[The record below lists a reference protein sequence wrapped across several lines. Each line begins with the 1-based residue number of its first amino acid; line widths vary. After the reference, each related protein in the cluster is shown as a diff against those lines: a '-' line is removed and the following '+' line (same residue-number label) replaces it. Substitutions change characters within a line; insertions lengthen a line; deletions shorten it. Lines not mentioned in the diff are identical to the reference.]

1 MHTQPT
7 RQVEFHPTAVTSDGY
22 RLTEGMPV
30 KTSPTCSS
38 HQSNSRH
45 WGRGRIH
52 AFSSKNR
59 VLVTRPRKGVEE
71 VDLSQI
77 KLDKTSCTD
86 EGYPVVRETAKLK
99 PDTKR
104 EKPTPTEA
112 DRVLQQLKF
121 TGKASM
127 PAATLPVEETKP
139 QVTTPNKPKGATGA
153 LLAGVDL
160 PELIP
165 GHPGRSGNQ
174 PGQKNGQL
182 LGGLDTP
189 PVRMG
194 YKPQGVGKSETFPVI
209 ENFTMRDE
217 TYRPGDQ
224 VLVTVKGQGEPQRVF
239 DEPKHRSAP
248 DLDGQEG
255 QAVSLG
261 TSIGHPPTYPLIP
274 TSGPQTSNSPP
285 PEPPAPPSNDLN
297 DPPTGFD
304 FNTLNNVLAQAR
316 VAAARKLKQL
326 LADRDVARALLQDA
340 ETEIQTLET
349 QCQQLG
355 FDFMDIHKLRRE
367 MN

>member
-1 MHTQPT
+1 M
-7 RQVEFHPTAVTSDGY
+7 
-22 RLTEGMPV
+22 
-30 KTSPTCSS
+30 C
-38 HQSNSRH
+38 
-45 WGRGRIH
+45 
-52 AFSSKNR
+52 
-59 VLVTRPRKGVEE
+59 E

-121 TGKASM
+121 TGKAPM

-153 LLAGVDL
+153 LLAGIDL

-165 GHPGRSGNQ
+165 GYPGRLGNQ
-174 PGQKNGQL
+174 PGQKNDQL

-194 YKPQGVGKSETFPVI
+194 YKPQGVGKSEKFPVT
-209 ENFTMRDE
+209 ENFVMKDDM
-217 TYRPGDQ
+217 YCPGDQ
-224 VLVTVKGQGEPQRVF
+224 VLVTVKGQGEGRGEPQRVF

-248 DLDGQEG
+248 ELDGQEG

-261 TSIGHPPTYPLIP
+261 TSIGHPPTHPFISTPGL
-274 TSGPQTSNSPP
+274 QTSNSPP
-285 PEPPAPPSNDLN
+285 PEPPAPPSNNLN

-304 FNTLNNVLAQAR
+304 FNALNNVLAQAR
-316 VAAARKLKQL
+316 TAAARKLKQL

-340 ETEIQTLET
+340 ETEIKTLET

-367 MN
+367 MD